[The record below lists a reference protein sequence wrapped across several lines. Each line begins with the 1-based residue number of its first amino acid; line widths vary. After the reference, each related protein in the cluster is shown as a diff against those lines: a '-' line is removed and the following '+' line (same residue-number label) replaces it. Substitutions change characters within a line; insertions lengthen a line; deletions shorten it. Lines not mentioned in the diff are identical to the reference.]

1 MELKS
6 AFRLALS
13 MRSLCFNRTFMEL
26 KWADGAYQDKDGV
39 LMVNEIA
46 NEKNLRLII
55 ELTPR
60 LKEIGR
66 KIVVK

>member
-39 LMVNEIA
+39 L
-46 NEKNLRLII
+46 
-55 ELTPR
+55 
-60 LKEIGR
+60 
-66 KIVVK
+66 IVPLWN